1 MLRKKS
7 LEEGTSVKSLLVVEL
22 ESNKRMWWQVEKL
35 ENRCKKY
42 SEGKHS
48 SGRDPLSSS
57 G

>member
-35 ENRCKKY
+35 ADMDMAELYCY
-42 SEGKHS
+42 T
-48 SGRDPLSSS
+48 
-57 G
+57 